1 MDLKSKEPKGFVC
14 LGGQKVSLNQKK
26 RTKLSENKD
35 FWRSSLKVQIL
46 ACVQRL
52 NGKGGNLPKFPTA
65 VAFKGVPACWWERCR
80 LFYDKSHYYNVTART
95 NYPATLFLVLPLPN
109 VNEGP
114 VIKSAAQ

>member
-65 VAFKGVPACWWERCR
+65 VAFKGVPALWHALRSAVIMANPIVNNKPNYYHFKR
-80 LFYDKSHYYNVTART
+80 HYHRVHTPFPSSKFRG
-95 NYPATLFLVLPLPN
+95 L
-109 VNEGP
+109 
-114 VIKSAAQ
+114 

>member
-35 FWRSSLKVQIL
+35 FSRSSLKVQIL

-52 NGKGGNLPKFPTA
+52 NEKGGNLPKFPTA
-65 VAFKGVPACWWERCR
+65 VAFKGVPALWHALRSAVIMANPIVNN
-80 LFYDKSHYYNVTART
+80 KPHYYHFKRHYHRVHTPFPSSKFRG
-95 NYPATLFLVLPLPN
+95 L
-109 VNEGP
+109 
-114 VIKSAAQ
+114 

>member
-35 FWRSSLKVQIL
+35 FWKSSLKVQIL
-46 ACVQRL
+46 AFVQRL

-65 VAFKGVPACWWERCR
+65 VAFKGVPALWHAVRSAVIMANPIVNN
-80 LFYDKSHYYNVTART
+80 KPHYYHFKRHYHRVHTPFPSSKFRG
-95 NYPATLFLVLPLPN
+95 L
-109 VNEGP
+109 
-114 VIKSAAQ
+114 

>member
-65 VAFKGVPACWWERCR
+65 VAFKGVPALWHALRSAVIMANPIV
-80 LFYDKSHYYNVTART
+80 KS
-95 NYPATLFLVLPLPN
+95 
-109 VNEGP
+109 
-114 VIKSAAQ
+114 

>member
-65 VAFKGVPACWWERCR
+65 VVFKGVPALWHALRSAVIMANPIVNN
-80 LFYDKSHYYNVTART
+80 KPHYYHFKRHYHRVHTPFPSSKFRG
-95 NYPATLFLVLPLPN
+95 L
-109 VNEGP
+109 
-114 VIKSAAQ
+114 